1 MPGNTDAVLFIVGFI
16 VGAACIIMLGGSMME
31 DHDKRIV
38 VPATIVGAIL
48 SGGILG
54 WCFNYFFHFAQLQGP

>member
-1 MPGNTDAVLFIVGFI
+1 MPGNTDAVLFSVGFV

-31 DHDKRIV
+31 DHDKRVV

-48 SGGILG
+48 SGGIFG
-54 WCFNYFFHFAQLQGP
+54 WCFNYFFHFSQLQGP